1 MTCYLFKQ
9 VSSGDG
15 SHLISSLKI
24 SRVIQGQGHI
34 GSGSRPC
41 MVAKEKRRYL
51 HLCIKEFIVNI
62 REIICWL

>member
-9 VSSGDG
+9 VSGGDG

-41 MVAKEKRRYL
+41 MVAKEKRR
-51 HLCIKEFIVNI
+51 
-62 REIICWL
+62 